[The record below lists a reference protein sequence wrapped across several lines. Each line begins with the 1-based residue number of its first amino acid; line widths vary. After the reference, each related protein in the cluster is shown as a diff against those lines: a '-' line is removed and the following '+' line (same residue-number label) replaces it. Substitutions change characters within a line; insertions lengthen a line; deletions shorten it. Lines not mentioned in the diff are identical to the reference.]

1 MAWQDTMVTMLR
13 VVIDDMGSN
22 PTYSDSRLEEILV
35 VSAKLTK
42 KDVDFT
48 NDYTIGVTDSTIS
61 PDPVSSSDN
70 AFVNLVTLKAAC
82 LVANSEFK
90 TEANNAISVRDGS
103 AAIDKRGVAAAKKDW
118 RDSICNDYERAERE
132 FKLGNSNA
140 GASIIGPYN
149 LHSHDNRS
157 NNPRNRP
164 TL

>member
-1 MAWQDTMVTMLR
+1 MAWQDTMVIMLR
-13 VVIDDMGSN
+13 VIIDDMGSS
-22 PTYSDSRLEEILV
+22 PTYSDSSLEEILV

-42 KDVDFT
+42 KDVDFA
-48 NDYTIGVTDSTIS
+48 NDYTIGVTDSTIT
-61 PDPVSSSDN
+61 PDPVSSSDD

-118 RDSICNDYERAERE
+118 RDTICSDYERAEKE
-132 FKLGNSNA
+132 IKLGNSSA

-149 LHSHDNRS
+149 LQSRGS
-157 NNPRNRP
+157 SSSIRNRP